1 MIIIMGVS
9 GSGKTTLGKNLSKTT
24 GWPFYDADDFHS
36 IANKKKMLS
45 GFPLTDDDRKLW
57 LDTLSKKI
65 SIWSKKGD
73 AILACSSLKEKYR
86 KKFMKITAINW
97 VVLNGSFNQIKAR
110 LSKRKNHF
118 FNPKLLKSQIE
129 AYEPPCYGINLR
141 LSQSLKNKTEI
152 IIKEIN
158 NHKKSEIGIVGL
170 GIMGKGIALNL
181 AEKSIK
187 VSVYNRKSKGEEKV
201 VDDFLKRNIRY
212 KNISGFN
219 KIQSFIESL
228 ETPRKIWLM
237 IKSGEPVDKLIDEI
251 KTHLDP
257 KDIIIDS
264 GNSNYLYTQKREKEL
279 KKLNI
284 DFVGCGISGGKDGA
298 RNGASI
304 MFGGTKRAYLVM
316 RPLLNLLSVNEK
328 NKKPSQTRIGSD
340 GAGHFVK
347 MVHNGIEYVEM
358 QLIAEIYSIVKKFMN
373 NHEISKLFNKW
384 NKGHNSSYLLGI
396 SHQIF
401 QKKEGNKYLIDLI
414 SDKAENKGTGIW
426 SSIAALKYGEPN
438 SMVSSAVNSRFISK
452 MKSERIF
459 LSENKPSLKKTTKI
473 DLEVINKSYEFARLI
488 NHIQSFNLIKKA
500 SKINGWE
507 YNPSE
512 ISRVWTQGCI
522 IRSELMENL
531 FSIFKTSK
539 DLLKNKNILEKL
551 HELEQCTSNLIS
563 HGLEN
568 KIPLDAFSNSYNY
581 WLSICSDTS
590 PANLIQAQRDFFGGH
605 GYSRIDKG
613 LYKTFNSNW
622 QKK

>member
-57 LDTLSKKI
+57 LDTLSTKI

-86 KKFMKITAINW
+86 KKFMKMTAINW

-129 AYEPPCYGINLR
+129 AYEPPYYGINLR

-158 NHKKSEIGIVGL
+158 NHKKSEIGIIGL

-201 VDDFLKRNIRY
+201 VDDFLKRNIQY
-212 KNISGFN
+212 KNISGYN

-251 KTHLDP
+251 KPYLEP
-257 KDIIIDS
+257 KDILIDS
-264 GNSNYLYTQKREKEL
+264 GNSNYLDTQKREKEL

-298 RNGASI
+298 RNGSSI
-304 MFGGTKRAYLVM
+304 MFGGSKSAYLNM
-316 RPLLNLLSVNEK
+316 QSILDLLSLNSK
-328 NKKPSQTRIGSD
+328 HKKPSHTNIGSD
-340 GAGHFVK
+340 GAGHFIK

-358 QLIAEIYSIVKKFMN
+358 QLISEVYSLVKKFMSN
-373 NHEISKLFNKW
+373 DSISELFNKW
-384 NKGHNSSYLLGI
+384 NDGSESSYLLAI
-396 SHQIF
+396 SHKIF
-401 QKKEGNKYLIDLI
+401 KKKEGNKYLIDLI
-414 SDKAENKGTGIW
+414 LDKAENKGTGIW
-426 SSIAALKYGEPN
+426 SSIAALKYGEPS
-438 SMVSSAVNSRFISK
+438 SMISSAVNARFISNMRSK
-452 MKSERIF
+452 RID
-459 LSENKPSLKKTTKI
+459 LSNNKPRSKKSSLI
-473 DLEVINKSYEFARLI
+473 DLETLKESYQFARLI
-488 NHIQSFNLIKKA
+488 NHIQGFSLIEKA
-500 SKINGWE
+500 SKSNGWK

-512 ISRVWTQGCI
+512 IARVWTQGCI

-531 FSIFKTSK
+531 FSTFKTSK
-539 DLLKNKNILEKL
+539 NLLKNKNILKKL
-551 HELEQCTSNLIS
+551 QKLEESTSKLIR
-563 HGLEN
+563 HGLDN
-568 KIPLDAFSNSYNY
+568 KIPLDTYSNSYNY
-581 WLSICSDTS
+581 WLSICTESS
-590 PANLIQAQRDFFGGH
+590 PANLIQAQRDFFGSH

-613 LYKTFNSNW
+613 LNETFNSNW
-622 QKK
+622 ENK